1 MKEQYERFCKI
12 AYVAGNCERCPIS
25 EECYDFNES
34 LTPEEDATAP
44 HCEEILFDYIMTG
57 KTPSK

>member
-1 MKEQYERFCKI
+1 MKEAYQKFLKI
-12 AYVAGNCERCPIS
+12 VFIGGNCERCPIS
-25 EECYDFNES
+25 DECFNFNES